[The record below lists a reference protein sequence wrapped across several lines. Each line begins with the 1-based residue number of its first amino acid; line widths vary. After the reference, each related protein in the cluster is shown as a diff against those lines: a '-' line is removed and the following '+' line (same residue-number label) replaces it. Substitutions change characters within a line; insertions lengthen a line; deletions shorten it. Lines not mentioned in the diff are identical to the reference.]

1 MMKMVQVNSLA
12 VAVAVS
18 NKIQHSD
25 SATPKLSINRIRNV
39 AELPQLSISQ
49 VLNNKHLATQK
60 MTSCARST
68 MYPQLSIPNDVMCTL
83 SKVHNDGYL
92 INPIDGS
99 IPSIP
104 TGEVVFAI
112 LEEEP
117 LTVLCF
123 EKNEIY
129 SRKELRDRACGPI
142 NFGHSSLA
150 YLNNS
155 GDILRDSSLSPEEKA
170 ACSTKPVL
178 LAGTMFFPQ
187 TDNPIKGGGSLLS
200 WSNNSGH
207 FKPTNEHAIKNR
219 IGPVEILL
227 PLDKFYPFQKE
238 ELDVKSSTI

>member
-1 MMKMVQVNSLA
+1 MVQVNPLA
-12 VAVAVS
+12 VTAS
-18 NKIQHSD
+18 KKTQHSD

-39 AELPQLSISQ
+39 AVLPQLSISEI
-49 VLNNKHLATQK
+49 LNKKHLATQK
-60 MTSCARST
+60 LISCARNT

-99 IPSIP
+99 IPRIP

-112 LEEEP
+112 LEEDP

-129 SRKELRDRACGPI
+129 SRKELRDRACGPV

-150 YLNNS
+150 YLNNL
-155 GDILRDSSLSPEEKA
+155 GDILRDSSLSTEQRA
-170 ACSTKPVL
+170 ARSTKPVL

-187 TDNPIKGGGSLLS
+187 TDNPLKGGGSLLS

-207 FKPTNEHAIKNR
+207 FKPTNDHAIKNR
-219 IGPVEILL
+219 IGPVEKLL
-227 PLDKFYPFQKE
+227 PLDKFSPFQKE
-238 ELDVKSSTI
+238 ETDVKSSTI